1 MSGTSSF
8 PAVAKLA
15 DYLAAQRESLLKEW
29 MNEVHKDANIQAS
42 ETVSPRELRNHIPQ
56 LVDDLVE
63 LLRDSH
69 ARSAE
74 RTGHARIH
82 GHYRLTQ
89 GYELSE
95 LLREIALVRLVFTN
109 HIVLFQERTPD
120 FRGDAELSALRTIH
134 GFFDDLARESVQR
147 FVDEQQAELAQLSA
161 ARLRILRTVSH
172 ELRNPLNSIALV
184 AQTLPDKED
193 DEQRRESVRTLQ
205 RSVGHMTELLN
216 RLLDFSKLVNGRL
229 TVVLAPFDPRE
240 LVHDLEAVYRQ
251 LCESSGL
258 EFEATIDPA
267 LGDRLV
273 GDITKLRQIADNL
286 LSNAVKYTAAG
297 SVKLLLR
304 PAPDDAHWL
313 LAVED
318 TGRGIAAESRP
329 SLFREFYRVP
339 GTEHLPGTGLGLAI
353 TRRLVELLGGSI
365 CVESEPGQG
374 SRFEAKFP
382 RLREPATAPENCPAP
397 DS

>member
-1 MSGTSSF
+1 MSGTSSY

-15 DYLAAQRESLLKEW
+15 DYLAAQRESLLKAW
-29 MNEVHKDANIQAS
+29 MNEVHKDTNMQSS
-42 ETVSPRELRNHIPQ
+42 ETVSPRELRDHIPQ
-56 LVDDLVE
+56 LFDDLVE
-63 LLRDSH
+63 LLRDSN

-74 RTGHARIH
+74 RMGHARIH

-95 LLREIALVRLVFTN
+95 LLREIALARLVFTN
-109 HIVLFQERTPD
+109 HIILFQEHTPD

-134 GFFDDLARESVQR
+134 GFFDDLARESVQH

-184 AQTLPDKED
+184 AQHLPEERH

-205 RSVGHMTELLN
+205 RGVGHMTELLN
-216 RLLDFSKLVNGRL
+216 RLLDFSKLVDGRL
-229 TVVLAPFDPRE
+229 NVVLAPFDPRE

-286 LSNAVKYTAAG
+286 LRNAVKYPAAG
-297 SVKLLLR
+297 GVKVILR
-304 PAPDDAHWL
+304 
-313 LAVED
+313 
-318 TGRGIAAESRP
+318 AA
-329 SLFREFYRVP
+329 
-339 GTEHLPGTGLGLAI
+339 
-353 TRRLVELLGGSI
+353 
-365 CVESEPGQG
+365 C
-374 SRFEAKFP
+374 
-382 RLREPATAPENCPAP
+382 
-397 DS
+397 